1 MPTAS
6 MSASVDS
13 AMAELKQKGSEKV
26 RSMYARHG
34 MPADKVL
41 GVSIADLKT
50 IAKGIKGDQA
60 LALDL
65 YDTGIMDAM
74 YLAGMV
80 ADGSKMTKA
89 QLEKWAA
96 GASGMQMI
104 SEYPVPWVTVE
115 NPHAREMALH
125 WMKSKEE
132 RVAAAGWCTYSG
144 IVVTTDDSKLDLAEI
159 EDLLNKVVKE
169 IGGAKNRVR
178 HTMNNF
184 VIAVGTSVKPLS
196 KKALAAA
203 KAIGVV
209 TVEMG
214 GTACKVPS
222 APADIQKAEATGK
235 LGKKKKT
242 IRC

>member
-1 MPTAS
+1 
-6 MSASVDS
+6 MSASVNS
-13 AMAELKQKGSEKV
+13 VMTELKQKGSEKG

-41 GVSIADLKT
+41 GVSVADLKT
-50 IAKGIKGDQA
+50 IAKRIKGNQT

-65 YDTGIMDAM
+65 CDTGIMDAM

-96 GASGMQMI
+96 GASEMQII
-104 SEYPVPWVTVE
+104 SEYAVPWVTVE
-115 NPHAREMALH
+115 NPHAREMALQ
-125 WMKSKEE
+125 WIKSKEE

-144 IVVTTDDSKLDLAEI
+144 IVVTTDDSELDLAEI
-159 EDLLNKVVKE
+159 ENLLNRVVKE

-203 KAIGVV
+203 TAIGVV

-214 GTACKVPS
+214 GTACRVPS
-222 APADIQKAEATGK
+222 APADIQKAEAAGK